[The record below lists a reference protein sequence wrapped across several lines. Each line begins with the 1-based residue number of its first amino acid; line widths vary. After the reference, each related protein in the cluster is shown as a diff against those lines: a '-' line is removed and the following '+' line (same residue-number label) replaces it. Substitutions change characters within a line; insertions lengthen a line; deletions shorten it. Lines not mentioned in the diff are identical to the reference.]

1 MKSRQTKVLDITI
14 SKGSKL
20 NTQNSKIEIAQ
31 SVRILV
37 ELIEIEI
44 GLNFKRLN
52 TISQDLGGGSSI
64 SPFLI
69 KPDK

>member
-14 SKGSKL
+14 LNGSTL

-31 SVRILV
+31 SVRTFIA
-37 ELIEIEI
+37 LIEIEI

-52 TISQDLGGGSSI
+52 TISQELGEEVTFL
-64 SPFLI
+64 PF
-69 KPDK
+69 

>member
-14 SKGSKL
+14 LNGSKL

-37 ELIEIEI
+37 ALIEIEI

-52 TISQDLGGGSSI
+52 TISQDLGEEVTFL
-64 SPFLI
+64 PF
-69 KPDK
+69 

>member
-52 TISQDLGGGSSI
+52 TISQDLGEEVAFL
-64 SPFLI
+64 PF
-69 KPDK
+69 

>member
-31 SVRILV
+31 SVRTLIA
-37 ELIEIEI
+37 LIEIEI

-52 TISQDLGGGSSI
+52 TISQDLGEEVAFL
-64 SPFLI
+64 PF
-69 KPDK
+69 

>member
-14 SKGSKL
+14 LNGSKL

-31 SVRILV
+31 SVRTLV
-37 ELIEIEI
+37 ALIEIEI

-52 TISQDLGGGSSI
+52 TISQDLGEEVAFL
-64 SPFLI
+64 PF
-69 KPDK
+69 

>member
-31 SVRILV
+31 SVRTFIA
-37 ELIEIEI
+37 LIEIEI
-44 GLNFKRLN
+44 GINFKRLN
-52 TISQDLGGGSSI
+52 TISQELGGR
-64 SPFLI
+64 
-69 KPDK
+69 K

>member
-14 SKGSKL
+14 LNCSKL

-31 SVRILV
+31 SVRTLV
-37 ELIEIEI
+37 ALIEIEI

-52 TISQDLGGGSSI
+52 TISQDLGEEVTFL
-64 SPFLI
+64 PF
-69 KPDK
+69 